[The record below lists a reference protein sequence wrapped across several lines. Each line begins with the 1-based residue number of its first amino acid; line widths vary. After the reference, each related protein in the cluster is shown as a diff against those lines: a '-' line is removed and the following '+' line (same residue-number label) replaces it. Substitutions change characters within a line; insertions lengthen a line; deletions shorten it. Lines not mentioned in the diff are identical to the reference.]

1 MHPRVKEGLKLGE
14 AGRVVPWSLWRERGP
29 HVGCPASKH
38 QTVLCAE
45 APVYGTF

>member
-1 MHPRVKEGLKLGE
+1 MQPRAKEGLKLGE
-14 AGRVVPWSLWRERGP
+14 MGGVMPWSLRRERGP
-29 HVGCPASKH
+29 HVGCPASEH